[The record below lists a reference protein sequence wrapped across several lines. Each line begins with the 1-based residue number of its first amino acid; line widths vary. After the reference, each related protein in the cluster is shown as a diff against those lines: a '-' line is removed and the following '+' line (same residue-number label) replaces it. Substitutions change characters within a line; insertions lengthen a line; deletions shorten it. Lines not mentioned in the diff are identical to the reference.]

1 MNKFKRGDRV
11 IAQALTQG
19 HPLLFMGEFKGT
31 VIDDMPEMKNIE
43 QVIPYRVHIDGDPEG
58 KTYPFL
64 ADEMKKIS
72 SAEEEKED
80 STTKQDDV
88 ISHPSHY
95 TQGKIEVIDFI
106 EDQKLNYH
114 LGNCVKYICRCF
126 MKHKDKP
133 SEDLKK
139 ARWYLNREI
148 KELEKDGR

>member
-1 MNKFKRGDRV
+1 MINYLLVKDLEFLGDIQNQRLKKK
-11 IAQALTQG
+11 A
-19 HPLLFMGEFKGT
+19 
-31 VIDDMPEMKNIE
+31 
-43 QVIPYRVHIDGDPEG
+43 EG
-58 KTYPFL
+58 KN
-64 ADEMKKIS
+64 
-72 SAEEEKED
+72 
-80 STTKQDDV
+80 DV
-88 ISHPSHY
+88 IEHQAHY

-139 ARWYLNREI
+139 ARWHLNREI